1 MKKKVLFVASLFLAT
16 ATFAQDGLTSKKGE
30 AYLPEAGD
38 YVIGFDGT
46 PFLNYAGN
54 LLNGSQDNDL
64 DATWLQ
70 GNTQTLVG
78 KMYKDANTAYRGKLR
93 IGLGSTTAKGDA
105 YGPENEFMDETKNSN
120 MNITLGAGIEKRKG
134 NTRIQGFYGAEA
146 MLMLASGSTSFEY
159 GQALSADNPASRE
172 TENKFGSTFG
182 FGARAFAGVEWFIAP
197 KVSLAAEYG
206 WGLMFQSIGNGENTS
221 EAFVDGAVESTTVE
235 TGGFSTF
242 GIDTDNNG
250 GAISILFHF

>member
-1 MKKKVLFVASLFLAT
+1 MEKKVLFLASLFLAT

-54 LLNGSQDNDL
+54 MFNGNTNNSLN
-64 DATWLQ
+64 ATWQ
-70 GNTQTLVG
+70 NGMTNTLTG
-78 KMYKDANTAYRGKLR
+78 KVYKDAQTAYRGKLR
-93 IGLGSTTAKGDA
+93 IGFGSTTTKDVI
-105 YGPENEFMDETKNSN
+105 NDDVTDEYKTSA

-146 MLMLASGSTSFEY
+146 LLMIGSSSQSTDFGED
-159 GQALSADNPASRE
+159 LSADNNVGPRITE
-172 TENKFGSTFG
+172 TKAGSTFG
-182 FGARAFAGVEWFIAP
+182 LAARAFAGVEWFVAP

-206 WGLMFQSIGNGENTS
+206 WGLLISSTGNGEVTS
-221 EAFVDGAVESTTVE
+221 ENFDGSNVVETTTE
-235 TGGFSTF
+235 TGGNSSF

-250 GAISILFHF
+250 GSISILFHF